1 MSSRYYVLTPWKSGV
16 RDRERLG
23 LFLKHFVILFK
34 SPLKDEVTTSL
45 TFYSHYAQ
53 RKDNCRKIKREE
65 SRNFTSERRFE

>member
-34 SPLKDEVTTSL
+34 SPLRGEVTTFLPFYFSTVIFSL
-45 TFYSHYAQ
+45 RVMRVKSE
-53 RKDNCRKIKREE
+53 RSC
-65 SRNFTSERRFE
+65 NFIFERRFE